1 MAAPAPCPLP
11 IGCRPGYVSVAL
23 RHGGRLRR
31 RPRPHGAVPGPGAP
45 PRLLLPRRHLH
56 PSLAGLAPALERLL
70 EAPERLSWLDL
81 SFNALPT
88 IDPVLTAYRHL
99 RSLHLHAN
107 GIRSLAEVDK
117 LAALPRLRRLTLHG
131 NPVEEQPGYR
141 SYVISVL
148 PQLKSFD
155 FSGVT
160 KQDRSTAAAWK
171 RMQAKPKAAGKAAA
185 AGGSSRAGAPP
196 PQPRAPTGAAAAA
209 AAGRAAKQEAGGE
222 RLGLGRPSG
231 AGFAPGP
238 RAGPPPAPSPSS

>member
-1 MAAPAPCPLP
+1 MPHAGKDAPRILC
-11 IGCRPGYVSVAL
+11 G
-23 RHGGRLRR
+23 
-31 RPRPHGAVPGPGAP
+31 
-45 PRLLLPRRHLH
+45 
-56 PSLAGLAPALERLL
+56 LAGLAPALERLL